1 MQKKRTHR
9 KRAGRASGGGR
20 CYARK
25 HVKVLPKYLDLKPVK
40 IDYRLPGG
48 TSGFGGKK
56 RPKRTLELSRS
67 AQGRARRGRSFQ
79 TLAAPLLGGPV
90 PQEQ

>member
-1 MQKKRTHR
+1 MNPWVQTP
-9 KRAGRASGGGR
+9 SGEVYPAKLQCTYTFGNFCHE

-48 TSGFGGKK
+48 TSG
-56 RPKRTLELSRS
+56 S
-67 AQGRARRGRSFQ
+67 ALRAGACGWSHSC
-79 TLAAPLLGGPV
+79 V
-90 PQEQ
+90 